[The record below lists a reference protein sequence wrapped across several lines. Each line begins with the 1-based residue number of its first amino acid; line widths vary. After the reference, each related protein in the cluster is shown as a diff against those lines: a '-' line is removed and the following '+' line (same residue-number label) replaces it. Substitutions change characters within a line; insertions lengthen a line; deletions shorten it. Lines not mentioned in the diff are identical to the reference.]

1 MDERKAF
8 EAWRRTPLQALA
20 MTYGPKPHPDVEEL
34 AWRAWQAATLAARER
49 VTAAEQASRYE
60 ADLCQQALERVK
72 VLEDA
77 MRSVAN
83 ELDAEPSFASIG
95 NARNIARFALEVKH
109 D

>member
-1 MDERKAF
+1 MMPKERKAF
-8 EAWRRTPLQALA
+8 EAWAGKRERASTTSAWDYAL
-20 MTYGPKPHPDVEEL
+20 K
-34 AWRAWQAATLAARER
+34 AWQAATLAARER

-77 MRSVAN
+77 LRSVAN

-95 NARNIARFALEVKH
+95 NACNIARFALEVKH
-109 D
+109 G

>member
-8 EAWRRTPLQALA
+8 EAWQGSR
-20 MTYGPKPHPDVEEL
+20 KPSYPAEWE
-34 AWRAWQAATLAARER
+34 AWQTAWQAATLAARER

-77 MRSVAN
+77 LRSVAN

-95 NARNIARFALEVKH
+95 NACNIARFALEVKH
-109 D
+109 G